1 MEQGLLGITEKFSTW
16 ANTLSS
22 NPAFQNF
29 VEYVQTNGP
38 VLWDLLGNIANIFG
52 DIIKAAAPLG
62 EILLKAFE
70 SVTQSISD
78 ITPGLTDV
86 VNTMIDA
93 GTSIKD
99 NWEPISAILLGCGSR
114 LSV

>member
-1 MEQGLLGITEKFSTW
+1 MESGLLGITEKFSTW

-38 VLWDLLGNIANIFG
+38 VLWDTLGNIANIFG

-62 EILLKAFE
+62 EIVLAAFE
-70 SVTQSISD
+70 GITQKISEL
-78 ITPGLTDV
+78 TPGLTDV
-86 VNTMIDA
+86 VTTMIDA
-93 GTSIKD
+93 GTTIKTT
-99 NWEPISAILLGCGSR
+99 GKGFR
-114 LSV
+114 LYSFH